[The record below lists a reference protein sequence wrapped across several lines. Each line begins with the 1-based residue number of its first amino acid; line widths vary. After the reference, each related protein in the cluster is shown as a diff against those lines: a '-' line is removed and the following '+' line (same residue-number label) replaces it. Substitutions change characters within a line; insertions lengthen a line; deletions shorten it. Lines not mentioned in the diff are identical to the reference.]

1 MEHTIGMRIPLF
13 LAFLILTLVPL
24 LVQVRFTS
32 GYFYQSHVEERM
44 AEAQNRSLIL
54 ANKIRSS
61 DYINVLLSG
70 NPNPAL
76 DAELSTT
83 ADLMNGRIV
92 LVDDSFKILKDT
104 FDLSRGKTLVVS
116 DVLKAFDGE
125 TSSYLNQKKKYFYV
139 AQPIQAKSTDAASID
154 SDVAAGKGKNTAGVQ
169 GVLLLMASTENSALL
184 QEKIVQKT
192 GFLQLVMFCFI
203 LIADLLAAACLLKPF
218 RRLQQQLDMVAEGNL
233 DQDIDVKTY
242 RETRDI
248 SEAVMQTIRKLKNL
262 DQSRQE
268 FVSNV
273 SHELKT
279 PLTSIRVL
287 ADSLMGMENTPAELY
302 QEFMQDISAEID
314 REGKIIDDLLT
325 FLPVILAVGVQVGN
339 QRQNVGDIDDVA
351 VEQLQTEIHVV
362 DIFVFD
368 LGLCSVGSALLLVS
382 RMTDGDVEVFG
393 TEIHVFLLGH
403 DEIGI
408 VRFVLLVDLRLDFS
422 PDNLAESQHEFAFLR
437 FAFQRV
443 DAADVGI
450 FLQKRDHFQIQLLAH
465 LLERR
470 AYDLLIGRVVTEKF
484 DRSIHIGFKVAEA
497 YDFSETLFLVQH
509 AVRAAERL

>member
-1 MEHTIGMRIPLF
+1 MRRIAEHKRKIWKAMEHTIGMRIPLF

-44 AEAQNRSLIL
+44 AEAQNRCLIL

-104 FDLSRGKTLVVS
+104 FGLSRGKTLVVS

-139 AQPIQAKSTDAASID
+139 AQPIQAKSTDAAPID
-154 SDVAAGKGKNTAGVQ
+154 SDVAAGNGKNTAGVQ

-218 RRLQQQLDMVAEGNL
+218 RRLQQLDMVAEGNL

-287 ADSLMGMENTPAELY
+287 ADSLMGMENAPAELY

-325 FLPVILAVGVQVGN
+325 LVKMDKSSPDLNIAQTSINGLLEQILKRLTPIAKRRNIEITYESKREVSADVDEVKLSLALSNLVENAIKYNREEGKVWVTLDADHKFFYVKVEDNGVGIPKEFQERVFE
-339 QRQNVGDIDDVA
+339 RFYR
-351 VEQLQTEIHVV
+351 V
-362 DIFVFD
+362 DKARSRETGGTG
-368 LGLCSVGSALLLVS
+368 LGLAITKNIILLHQGAIRLKS
-382 RMTDGDVEVFG
+382 EEGKGATF
-393 TEIHVFLLGH
+393 T
-403 DEIGI
+403 
-408 VRFVLLVDLRLDFS
+408 VRIPLNYI
-422 PDNLAESQHEFAFLR
+422 P
-437 FAFQRV
+437 
-443 DAADVGI
+443 
-450 FLQKRDHFQIQLLAH
+450 
-465 LLERR
+465 
-470 AYDLLIGRVVTEKF
+470 
-484 DRSIHIGFKVAEA
+484 
-497 YDFSETLFLVQH
+497 
-509 AVRAAERL
+509 

>member
-1 MEHTIGMRIPLF
+1 MRRIAEHKRKIWKAMEHTIGMRIPLI

-139 AQPIQAKSTDAASID
+139 AQPIQAKSTDAAPID

-218 RRLQQQLDMVAEGNL
+218 RRLQQLDMVAEGNL
-233 DQDIDVKTY
+233 DQDIDVKAY

-325 FLPVILAVGVQVGN
+325 LVKMDKSSPDLNIAQTSINGLLEQILKRLTPIAKRRNIEITYESKREVSADVDEVKLSLALSNLVENAIKYNREEGKVWVTLDADHKFFYVKVEDNGVGIPKEFQERVFE
-339 QRQNVGDIDDVA
+339 RFYR
-351 VEQLQTEIHVV
+351 V
-362 DIFVFD
+362 DKARSRETGGTG
-368 LGLCSVGSALLLVS
+368 LGLAITKNIILLHQGAIRLKS
-382 RMTDGDVEVFG
+382 EEGKGATF
-393 TEIHVFLLGH
+393 T
-403 DEIGI
+403 
-408 VRFVLLVDLRLDFS
+408 VRIPLNYI
-422 PDNLAESQHEFAFLR
+422 P
-437 FAFQRV
+437 
-443 DAADVGI
+443 
-450 FLQKRDHFQIQLLAH
+450 
-465 LLERR
+465 
-470 AYDLLIGRVVTEKF
+470 
-484 DRSIHIGFKVAEA
+484 
-497 YDFSETLFLVQH
+497 
-509 AVRAAERL
+509 

>member
-1 MEHTIGMRIPLF
+1 MRRIAEHKRKIWKAMEHTIGMRIPLI

-104 FDLSRGKTLVVS
+104 FGLSRGKTLVVS

-139 AQPIQAKSTDAASID
+139 AQPIQAKSTDAAPID

-169 GVLLLMASTENSALL
+169 GVLLLMASTENSTLL

-233 DQDIDVKTY
+233 DQDIDVKAY

-287 ADSLMGMENTPAELY
+287 ADSLMGMENAPAELY

-325 FLPVILAVGVQVGN
+325 LVKMDKSSPDLNIAQTSINGLLEQILKRLTPIAKRRNIEITYESKREVSADEVKLSLALSNLVENAIKYNREEGKVWVTLDADHKFFYVKVEDNGVGIPKEFQERVFE
-339 QRQNVGDIDDVA
+339 RFYR
-351 VEQLQTEIHVV
+351 V
-362 DIFVFD
+362 DKARSRETGGTG
-368 LGLCSVGSALLLVS
+368 LGLAITKNIILLHQGAIRLKS
-382 RMTDGDVEVFG
+382 EEGKGATF
-393 TEIHVFLLGH
+393 T
-403 DEIGI
+403 
-408 VRFVLLVDLRLDFS
+408 VRIPLNYI
-422 PDNLAESQHEFAFLR
+422 P
-437 FAFQRV
+437 
-443 DAADVGI
+443 
-450 FLQKRDHFQIQLLAH
+450 
-465 LLERR
+465 
-470 AYDLLIGRVVTEKF
+470 
-484 DRSIHIGFKVAEA
+484 
-497 YDFSETLFLVQH
+497 
-509 AVRAAERL
+509 